1 MRLPQ
6 FWGITSA
13 RRSNSGKQYNLKQLL
28 DYLYQNTQF
37 VLLGTYPKVKG
48 GDDRNNL

>member
-6 FWGITSA
+6 LWGVPSA
-13 RRSNSGKQYNLKQLL
+13 RQSNRGKPYYLKQLL
-28 DYLYQNTQF
+28 DDLYQNTQF
-37 VLLGTYPKVKG
+37 VFLGIYPKVKG